1 MNFKKIFFIVA
12 LVSVNAGYAM
22 VRPLADIA
30 APVALNTMLAA
41 MDTPQRWVGVERILD
56 DERFGTNEVEKLTQ
70 ALLRSG
76 NIPWVL
82 NKTLEHR
89 SSASSASF
97 SPDGRSVVTASED
110 HTTRIWDTATGQLLH
125 ILQGHQSWVYSAS
138 FSPDSQWV
146 VTASGDHTARIWNA
160 NTGQLLHILHGH
172 QGAIYSASFSPD
184 GQRVETVSGDHTAKM
199 WQYGFTDQKVDI
211 KLQFKQILLQTKL
224 SALHRRGQAL
234 RSGSLVHLYPIWN
247 TLPRNIR
254 NDLVRQ
260 FPRLNIRAAI
270 EPTNYWPAIIAG
282 GVGVAAL
289 GAAAYWLL
297 RK

>member
-22 VRPLADIA
+22 VRPWADIA
-30 APVALNTMLAA
+30 APVALNTILAA

-97 SPDGRSVVTASED
+97 SPDGRSVVTASRD
-110 HTTRIWDTATGQLLH
+110 NTARIWDAATGQLLH
-125 ILQGHQSWVYSAS
+125 TLQGHQGVVYSAS

-146 VTASGDHTARIWNA
+146 VTASGDH
-160 NTGQLLHILHGH
+160 
-172 QGAIYSASFSPD
+172 
-184 GQRVETVSGDHTAKM
+184 
-199 WQYGFTDQKVDI
+199 
-211 KLQFKQILLQTKL
+211 
-224 SALHRRGQAL
+224 
-234 RSGSLVHLYPIWN
+234 
-247 TLPRNIR
+247 
-254 NDLVRQ
+254 
-260 FPRLNIRAAI
+260 
-270 EPTNYWPAIIAG
+270 
-282 GVGVAAL
+282 
-289 GAAAYWLL
+289 
-297 RK
+297 